1 MASEITPEQ
10 VAAAAVTRA
19 ALMEHLDALLADG
32 AVRSRSLSASPS
44 ELLASPSEL
53 FASPSELFASPSELF
68 ASPSELVASPSALQ
82 SLEHAPSRW
91 AIATIRL
98 RRWLWVP
105 SQVLMVP
112 STPGPAPV
120 LNMNGA
126 ALDEFRGRALALT
139 SIAGLGQLPQ
149 VRAERDTTLHAAPS
163 PGVVESRGAH
173 SKLGISLRG

>member
-1 MASEITPEQ
+1 
-10 VAAAAVTRA
+10 
-19 ALMEHLDALLADG
+19 
-32 AVRSRSLSASPS
+32 
-44 ELLASPSEL
+44 
-53 FASPSELFASPSELF
+53 
-68 ASPSELVASPSALQ
+68 
-82 SLEHAPSRW
+82 
-91 AIATIRL
+91 
-98 RRWLWVP
+98 
-105 SQVLMVP
+105 MVP